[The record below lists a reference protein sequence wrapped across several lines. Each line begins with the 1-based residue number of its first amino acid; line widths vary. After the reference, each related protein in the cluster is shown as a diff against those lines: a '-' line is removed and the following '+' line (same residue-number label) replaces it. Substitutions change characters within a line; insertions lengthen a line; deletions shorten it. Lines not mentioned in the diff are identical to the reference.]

1 MSRTDTDQKYQD
13 LIAECDRLIK
23 VGKINQA
30 IEIISGLVLSQVPRF
45 ARHDLAKCCRRIG
58 LISLGLRLLH
68 PVIRGQKFLEGPV
81 QDHEVCEY
89 SALLARNGSVAEA
102 FELLKTVDPAKAPIA
117 LLYLGQCHILNWE
130 YAEANEYFKKFLD
143 SSADDY
149 SKLIARV
156 NLISGCIVLFQ
167 LKEATEILEETVAL
181 VQKAGATRLL
191 ANCYELW
198 GQVYFW
204 QHDYSKSRQ
213 MLKWATGI
221 LDNAQ
226 SHDQL
231 LILKTEAIMTAL
243 EENSVK
249 PLTDLRKLAV
259 QRKHWECVRD
269 ADLFLLKVQPDQDQL
284 DHLVFGTPKAAFRRR
299 IETLVEI
306 APSSSYVLGSQKG
319 PQLNLQTGRV
329 SGIDNLPLGKKI
341 HQVISALNRDFY
353 VPTSVGTLFHELY
366 PDEYF
371 DIDTSPFR
379 IRQAILR
386 TREWLQKNNI
396 PAVIQQ
402 AQGTYRFLITG
413 DFGIHVELEQ
423 QAVNPTVVRWRQLK
437 ERFAPGLSFRSE
449 EACYQMGWSRT
460 TFRRLAEWAC
470 QNGELSRSGV
480 GKATLYQINSENR
493 QDQHK
498 KGS

>member
-1 MSRTDTDQKYQD
+1 MSRTETDQKYQD
-13 LIAECDRLIK
+13 LIGECDRLIK
-23 VGKINQA
+23 AGKINQV
-30 IEIISGLVLSQVPRF
+30 IEIISNLVLSQVPRS
-45 ARHDLAKCCRRIG
+45 ARHDLAKCCRRTG

-68 PVIRGQKFLEGPV
+68 PVIRGQKFLKQPV
-81 QDHEVCEY
+81 NANEVCEY
-89 SALLARNGSVAEA
+89 SALLARHGSVAEA
-102 FELLKTVDPAKAPIA
+102 IDLLKTVDPTIAPEA
-117 LLYLGQCHILNWE
+117 LLYLGQCHILNWD
-130 YAEANEYFKKFLD
+130 YAEAIECFTSFLA
-143 SSADDY
+143 STADDY

-156 NLISGCIVLFQ
+156 NLISGYIVLFQ

-181 VQKAGATRLL
+181 VQRAGAKRLL

-204 QHDYSKSRQ
+204 QHDFPKSRQ

-231 LILKTEAIMTAL
+231 LILKTEAIMAAL
-243 EENSVK
+243 EENSAE
-249 PLTDLRKLAV
+249 PLIELRKLAV

-269 ADLFLLKVQPDQDQL
+269 ADLFLQKVQPDQHQL
-284 DHLVFGTPKAAFRRR
+284 DHLVFGSPKVAFRRR

-306 APSSSYVLGSQKG
+306 SPSSSYVLGNQKG

-329 SGIDNLPLGKKI
+329 TGVDSLPLGKQI

-353 VPTSVGTLFHELY
+353 VPTSVGALFHELY
-366 PDEYF
+366 PEEYF

-402 AQGTYRFLITG
+402 AQGSYRFLITG
-413 DFGIHVELEQ
+413 DFGICIELEQ
-423 QAVNPTVVRWRQLK
+423 QAVNPTIVRWRQLK
-437 ERFAPGLSFRSE
+437 ERFAPGLSFSSE

-470 QNGELSRSGV
+470 QNGQLDRFGV
-480 GKATLYQINSENR
+480 GKATLYQIHSGSR
-493 QDQHK
+493 QSQHK